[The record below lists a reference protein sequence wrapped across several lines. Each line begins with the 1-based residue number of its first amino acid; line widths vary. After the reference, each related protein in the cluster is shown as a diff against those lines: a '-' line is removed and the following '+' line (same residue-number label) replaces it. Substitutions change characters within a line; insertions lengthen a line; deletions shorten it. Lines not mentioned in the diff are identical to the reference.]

1 MPWKKTAFTIPQRH
15 IYFILKGRFEV
26 TLQSFPSDIFQ
37 LDILWH
43 FQLNIADIPA
53 EELKACLKGTP
64 ALKLSLSLSLSPYPP
79 PSLLPSLCLF
89 ITPFP
94 SSSCSKAGLHALPA
108 KFGGVASHFNPQGLP
123 KILSP
128 RIYRRQTR
136 SVWLET
142 AYDAIWAKIQ
152 RLGCSKTQRSTNK
165 IAWAGGSMWKWI
177 QTHLLVLNI
186 GSCIWVIKAY
196 E

>member
-1 MPWKKTAFTIPQRH
+1 MSSFISPWPVFCLFAPLLLWKWIAPRKMEKSCPGKKTVFTIPQRH

-64 ALKLSLSLSLSPYPP
+64 ALKHSLARSLSPSLSSSLTPSFPLPP
-79 PSLLPSLCLF
+79 CLS
-89 ITPFP
+89 ITHTLFP
-94 SSSCSKAGLHALPA
+94 SSSCSNAGLHALPT
-108 KFGGVASHFNPQGLP
+108 KCGRVASHFNPNGLP
-123 KILSP
+123 KSP
-128 RIYRRQTR
+128 RIYRRQTQ

-142 AYDAIWAKIQ
+142 AYDAILSKNAKIEM
-152 RLGCSKTQRSTNK
+152 R
-165 IAWAGGSMWKWI
+165 
-177 QTHLLVLNI
+177 
-186 GSCIWVIKAY
+186 
-196 E
+196 